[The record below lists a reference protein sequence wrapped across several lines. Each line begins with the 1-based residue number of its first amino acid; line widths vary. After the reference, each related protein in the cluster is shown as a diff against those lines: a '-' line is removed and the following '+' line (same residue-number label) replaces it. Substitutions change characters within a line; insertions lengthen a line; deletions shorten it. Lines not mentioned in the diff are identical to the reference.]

1 MKRAL
6 GLGEIMVQ
14 MNPTEKGALRFQ
26 TLFER
31 HVAGSEANTIIQM
44 QRLGIGCWF
53 FSAVGADEFGK
64 VIVSALRSEGVD
76 TSGVVEDR
84 NNPTAVYFVQRS
96 YPVPNKTMVYY
107 YRKGSA
113 AANFGPEN
121 VREEYFEGLDLFLVS
136 GITPSLSSSCYEA
149 ALKCVKLAKD
159 HGAQVAFDTNIR
171 INLLKTKENAMKTLE
186 PFINSAD
193 ILFTGAGD
201 MAMLFGDDI
210 ERAREV
216 TIRKATSANIIVFKK
231 GSDGVEALVRGKRYF
246 VPAYKVPV
254 IDELGAGDACDG
266 AFLASYLQG
275 NTIEDSLRF
284 ANVAGA
290 ITVSLKGDIEPLPD
304 WQAIETFLNVHGAG
318 EKRLLR

>member
-44 QRLGIGCWF
+44 QRMGVECSFLTAI
-53 FSAVGADEFGK
+53 GADEFGK
-64 VIVSALRSEGVD
+64 VILSSLRSEGVS
-76 TSGVVEDR
+76 THGVVEDR
-84 NNPTAVYFVQRS
+84 SNPTGVYFVQRS
-96 YPVPNKTMVYY
+96 YPVPNKTMVFY
-107 YRKGSA
+107 YRKDSA
-113 AANFGPEN
+113 AAHFGPEN
-121 VREEYFEGLDLFLVS
+121 LKDEYFVDLDLFLVS
-136 GITPSLSSSCYEA
+136 GITPALSDSCNQA
-149 ALKCVKLAKD
+149 ALKSIDLAKKS
-159 HGAQVAFDTNIR
+159 GAQIAFDTNIR
-171 INLLKTKENAMKTLE
+171 INLLKTKENAIKVLE
-186 PFINSAD
+186 PFVRKAD

-201 MAMLFGDDI
+201 MAMLFGNDS
-210 ERAREV
+210 EVAREK
-216 TIRKATSANIIVFKK
+216 IIEMAESAHIIVFKK
-231 GSDGVEALVRGKRYF
+231 GSDGVEALVSGKRYSM
-246 VPAYKVPV
+246 PSYKVPV

-275 NTIEDSLRF
+275 KSIEDSLRY

>member
-26 TLFER
+26 SLFER

-44 QRLGIGCWF
+44 QRLGIECSF
-53 FSAVGADEFGK
+53 LSAVGADEFGK
-64 VIVSALRSEGVD
+64 VVIDSLRLEGVD
-76 TSGVVEDR
+76 TDGIVEDKT
-84 NNPTAVYFVQRS
+84 NPTAVYFVQRS
-96 YPVPNKTMVYY
+96 YPVPDKTMVFY

-113 AANFGPEN
+113 AANFGPDNLRDEL
-121 VREEYFEGLDLFLVS
+121 FEGVDLFLVS
-136 GITPSLSSSCYEA
+136 GITPALSESCNDA
-149 ALKCVKLAKD
+149 ALKSIELAKK

-171 INLLKTKENAMKTLE
+171 INLLKTRENAMNTLD
-186 PFINSAD
+186 PFIREAD

-201 MAMLFGDDI
+201 LTMLFGDDM
-210 ERAREV
+210 ERAREEIV
-216 TIRKATSANIIVFKK
+216 KKAQSADIIVFKN
-231 GSDGVEALVRGKRYF
+231 GSDGVEALVGGKSYSM
-246 VPAYKVPV
+246 PSYKVPV

-275 NTIEDSLRF
+275 KSIEDSLRY

-304 WQAIETFLNVHGAG
+304 WQAIETFLNVYGAG

>member
-44 QRLGIGCWF
+44 RRLGIGCSF
-53 FSAVGADEFGK
+53 LTAVGADEFGK
-64 VIVSALRSEGVD
+64 VIIDSLRLEGVETD
-76 TSGVVEDR
+76 GIVEDHA
-84 NNPTAVYFVQRS
+84 NPTAVYFVQRS
-96 YPVPNKTMVYY
+96 YPVPDKTMVYY

-113 AANFGPEN
+113 AAHFGPDN
-121 VREEYFEGLDLFLVS
+121 LRDEYFEGVDLFLVS
-136 GITPSLSSSCYEA
+136 GITPALSESCNEA
-149 ALKCVKLAKD
+149 ALRSIELAKK
-159 HGAQVAFDTNIR
+159 HGAKVAFDTNIR
-171 INLLKTKENAMKTLE
+171 INLLKTRENARKILD
-186 PFINSAD
+186 PFIREAN

-201 MAMLFGDDI
+201 LAMLFGDDT
-210 ERAREV
+210 EKAREEIV
-216 TIRKATSANIIVFKK
+216 KKAQSAEIVVFKN
-231 GSDGVEALVRGKRYF
+231 GSDGVEALVGGESYSM
-246 VPAYKVPV
+246 PSYKVPV

-275 NTIEDSLRF
+275 KTIEDSLRF

-304 WQAIETFLNVHGAG
+304 WKAIETFLSVYCAG